1 MSKTNTLKPLRQKT
15 VGSITR
21 IYFVI
26 ARISH
31 QVQFADTVYEITPQR
46 KALVSRTCISE
57 EMANFT
63 ASSSSLLEHGFDKK
77 PVT

>member
-1 MSKTNTLKPLRQKT
+1 MRKTNTLKLLRQKT
-15 VGSITR
+15 LGSITR

-26 ARISH
+26 VRISH
-31 QVQFADTVYEITPQR
+31 QVQFADTVHEITAQR
-46 KALVSRTCISE
+46 RALLSRTCISE